1 MMGAPTAPAVYLA
14 KAKVQFETYKSI
26 YGSKAL
32 HRLVLSHIYLAPSLN
47 SMGKKKNTSPVVL
60 LPLTALF
67 ALVPVLGIIHTL
79 LTPVFRL

>member
-47 SMGKKKNTSPVVL
+47 SMGKKKKHISSCAASPHSIIRFSACTWHHSHSADTS
-60 LPLTALF
+60 F
-67 ALVPVLGIIHTL
+67 
-79 LTPVFRL
+79 

>member
-1 MMGAPTAPAVYLA
+1 MMGAPTTPAVYLA

-32 HRLVLSHIYLAPSLN
+32 HRLVLSHVDLAPSVN
-47 SMGKKKNTSPVVL
+47 SMGKNTSLVVL